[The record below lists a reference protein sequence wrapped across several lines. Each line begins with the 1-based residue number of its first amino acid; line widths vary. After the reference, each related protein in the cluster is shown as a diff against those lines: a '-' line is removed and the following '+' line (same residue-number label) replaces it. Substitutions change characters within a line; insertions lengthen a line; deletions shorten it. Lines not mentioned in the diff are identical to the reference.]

1 MHVIATAGH
10 VDHGKST
17 LVRAL
22 TGIDPDRLAEEK
34 ERGLTIDLGFAW
46 TELPDGSEVAFVD
59 VPGHVRFLRNMLAG
73 VGGVDACVFVVA
85 APEGWKPQ
93 SEEHLRILEL
103 LGHRHGLVVMTKVGV
118 VDAELR
124 DLARLDIDEH
134 LEGTFLDGAEV
145 VEVDA
150 IDGTGLDELRAA
162 LGRLVA
168 VTPTAVDRNRPRLW
182 IDRSFSAT
190 GSGTVVTGTL
200 AGGSLDTE
208 DELVVRPGDRR
219 VRVRALQS
227 RQRTVDRSAP
237 GSRTAVNL
245 VGVSR
250 DEIGR
255 GNVLVRDGQWWS
267 TDRFDASLQVLAS
280 LDHDVSRRGAYHV
293 YLGTAEHRAA
303 MRVLGAEA
311 LEPGQH
317 GMVRV
322 HLPVALPLAPGDRFL
337 VREMGR
343 DETIGGGEVLDVDPI
358 LPAAQA
364 RPDRSTS
371 RVVAERGVVEADVL
385 ALLVGEN
392 VEATLGRW
400 VLSPEA
406 DERLRAEVAAA
417 VADAGP
423 LGLDTAQLDEL
434 QRAALDELDGVELDG
449 ALARLAGGGDPLADH
464 PYPAALAAEPFAPP
478 PPEGVDRGE
487 LRELIRRG
495 EIIESDSAY
504 FAPSAVAEAAAR
516 IRTLLEESAEGVTV
530 AEIRDA
536 LVTTRKH
543 VLPLLAHL
551 DRTGVTRRRD
561 DRRIAGPRLDQVADG
576 QQ

>member
-46 TELPDGSEVAFVD
+46 TELPDGAEVAFVD

-118 VDAELR
+118 VDDELR
-124 DLARLDIDEH
+124 ELARLDIEEH

-150 IDGTGLDELRAA
+150 LDGTGLDELRAA

-168 VTPTAVDRNRPRLW
+168 DTPTAVDDDRPRLW

-200 AGGSLDTE
+200 AGGSLSNDE
-208 DELVVRPGDRR
+208 ELVVLPARR
-219 VRVRALQS
+219 DVRVRALQS
-227 RQRTVDRSAP
+227 RQESIERSVP

-250 DEIGR
+250 DEVGR
-255 GNVLVRDGQWWS
+255 GDVLVRDGQWWS
-267 TDRFDASLQVLAS
+267 TTRFDASLQVLAS

-303 MRVLGAEA
+303 MRILGTEA
-311 LEPGQH
+311 LEPGER
-317 GMVRV
+317 GLVRI

-343 DETIGGGEVLDVDPI
+343 DETVGGGEVLDVDPI
-358 LPAAQA
+358 LPAATA
-364 RPDRSTS
+364 RPDRSAE
-371 RVVAERGVVEADVL
+371 RVIAERGVVEAGVL
-385 ALLVGEN
+385 ALLVGDE
-392 VEATLGRW
+392 VEPTLGRW
-400 VLSPEA
+400 VLSPDAE
-406 DERLRAEVAAA
+406 EELRSRVAAA

-434 QRAALDELDGVELDG
+434 ERAALDELDGIEIDG
-449 ALARLAGGGDPLADH
+449 ALARVAGAADPLADH

-478 PPEGVDRGE
+478 PPDGIDRGE

-495 EIIESDSAY
+495 EVVESDGAY
-504 FAPSAVAEAAAR
+504 FAPAAIAAAAR
-516 IRTLLEESAEGVTV
+516 RIRDLLADASDGVTV

-536 LVTTRKH
+536 LGTTRKH

-551 DRTGVTRRRD
+551 DGTGVTRRRD
-561 DRRIAGPRLDQVADG
+561 DHRIGGPRLDQVADG
-576 QQ
+576 A